1 MGVGGTTSPLRRCAS
16 SPRASGGAKPRL
28 AGRRTASIPPTP
40 KTSGAPMRLDGGE
53 TGGMLGA
60 TSRRKAGWAA
70 YTAVPR
76 TTPVAELAPCGDR
89 ALDG

>member
-28 AGRRTASIPPTP
+28 SDPRTAAFPPTP
-40 KTSGAPMRLDGGE
+40 KPSGAPMRLDNLQSGRI
-53 TGGMLGA
+53 LGS

-76 TTPVAELAPCGDR
+76 TTPVAEPAPCGDR